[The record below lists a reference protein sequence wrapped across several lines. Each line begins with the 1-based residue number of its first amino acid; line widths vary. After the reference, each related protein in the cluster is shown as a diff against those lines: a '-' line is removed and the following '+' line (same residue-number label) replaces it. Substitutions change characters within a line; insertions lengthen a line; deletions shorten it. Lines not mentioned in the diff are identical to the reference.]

1 MEFPPIYQIMI
12 KSVLTAKQRRN
23 LETYSGA
30 TIFQNGKHTWAA
42 WLTIYKTLFSWLQGH
57 SLVLPTCQDA
67 SL

>member
-42 WLTIYKTLFSWLQGH
+42 WLII
-57 SLVLPTCQDA
+57 
-67 SL
+67 